1 MNERNAIE
9 KILSQTVEI
18 EGLLLVAQRRGT
30 ETPAMVLDRIKGKV
44 AELSDMVQMLG
55 EPASPAPVVEPPV
68 FTPPASAP
76 EPAPAPKPE
85 PVVSEPDF
93 NFAINDYYLFRRELF
108 NNDDAK
114 MKQVLDRIK
123 RMRSVEELDTYVYQT
138 LGFNPDQQEAKLFV
152 DTVQYQLSKFL

>member
-1 MNERNAIE
+1 MA
-9 KILSQTVEI
+9 
-18 EGLLLVAQRRGT
+18 G
-30 ETPAMVLDRIKGKV
+30 
-44 AELSDMVQMLG
+44 
-55 EPASPAPVVEPPV
+55 
-68 FTPPASAP
+68 
-76 EPAPAPKPE
+76 
-85 PVVSEPDF
+85 EPDF

-138 LGFNPDQQEAKLFV
+138 LGLNPDQQAAKLFV